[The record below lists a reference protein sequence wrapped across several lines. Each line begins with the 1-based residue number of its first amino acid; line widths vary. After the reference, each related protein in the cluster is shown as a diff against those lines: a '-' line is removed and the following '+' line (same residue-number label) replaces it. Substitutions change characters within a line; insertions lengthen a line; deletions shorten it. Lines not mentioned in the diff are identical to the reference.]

1 MQNNVTIDYNQNH
14 EQDLLFKIQEYNY
27 KVLVPLYK
35 LQNAKIYTWTI
46 QLEYNTESNSIDI
59 HTYYGYQHKKITK
72 RSFNI
77 PKGKTKRSLLE
88 QAQLEAISK
97 WKNKH
102 QKQLFLLQ
110 IEEHNHDQ
118 AKISSEL
125 QSIENNDEQDES
137 NSNQSNNNTILFQS
151 FRPML
156 AQSFHIELYLKHEE
170 IEHKNKQCDKIDTI
184 DTTDKID
191 KTNKTIKINKTSNK
205 FKLTFPI
212 NVQPKLDGIRCL
224 ATMNY
229 ETNKVTLQT
238 RNGLC
243 IDVFDQIVSELQI
256 FFQRLYEITKTKT
269 IVLDGELYTNTIP
282 FEILSGLV
290 RAKKTDKLNNAG
302 NETRHQL
309 MRQIHYHIFD
319 YCDFTNKAFFIRMDE
334 LQTVFNQQHMI
345 NKINSF
351 MSIEIVETTTVASIN
366 ELTEKHTY
374 YISKQYEGIIARDPY
389 SAYEVNK
396 RSKYL
401 QKYKTFQ
408 DEEFTIVGF
417 SEEGDLGSELIIFE
431 CCLNNTKD
439 NNNNNKESIKTFNVR
454 PIGSADYRRD
464 LYSRRTSLIGKQL
477 TVTFQEKSCYG
488 IPRFPTGKSIR
499 EE

>member
-1 MQNNVTIDYNQNH
+1 MQKNITINCNQNN

-27 KVLVPLYK
+27 KILVPLYK

-77 PKGKTKRSLLE
+77 PKGKANRSLLE

-97 WKNKH
+97 WRNKH
-102 QKQLFLLQ
+102 QKQLFIFL

-118 AKISSEL
+118 AKKSSEL

-137 NSNQSNNNTILFQS
+137 NSNQSNNNTTLFQS

-156 AQSFHIELYLKHEE
+156 AQSFHIELYED
-170 IEHKNKQCDKIDTI
+170 IENRNKQSDKSD
-184 DTTDKID
+184 
-191 KTNKTIKINKTSNK
+191 KTIKINKTSNK

-256 FFQRLYEITKTKT
+256 FFQCLYEITKTKT

-282 FEILSGLV
+282 FETLSGLV

-319 YCDFTNKAFFIRMDE
+319 YCDFTNKAFFIRMDDI
-334 LQTVFNQQHMI
+334 QTAFNQQHMI

-351 MSIEIVETTTVASIN
+351 MFIEIVETTTVASIT
-366 ELTEKHTY
+366 EFTEKHTY

-439 NNNNNKESIKTFNVR
+439 NNNNTKETFKTFNVR
-454 PIGSADYRRD
+454 PIGSTEYRRN
-464 LYSRRTSLIGKQL
+464 LYSRRALLIGKQL